1 MWITFKKKT
10 SPLKT
15 TSDHVIQ
22 DVITDIVTYNQKYIV
37 QRLQPINETWPLTYS
52 VPTGIC
58 QLADNCFLKRSI
70 RHFGFNHCSNLQQGA
85 AQGYLEARTQ
95 KIEKNTL
102 ILPASQIYFL
112 RLSLAKC
119 CCESLVTV
127 QVSKVLQQ
135 DG

>member
-1 MWITFKKKT
+1 MWTSLKK
-10 SPLKT
+10 SPPKT
-15 TSDHVIQ
+15 TLDCAKQ

-85 AQGYLEARTQ
+85 AQGDLEAHTQ
-95 KIEKNTL
+95 KIDKNTL
-102 ILPASQIYFL
+102 IL
-112 RLSLAKC
+112 
-119 CCESLVTV
+119 
-127 QVSKVLQQ
+127 
-135 DG
+135 